1 MGTGGP
7 PPLLPPE
14 KLYSFLIRSCAE
26 LGVPQGLPR
35 FAQSL
40 TNLTSVF
47 GMGTG
52 GSPPPLPPEKLMSF
66 VVLIFQNCTA
76 TFNIGVI

>member
-52 GSPPPLPPEKLMSF
+52 GSPPPLPPEKLILINFWSVKSLEFKVLSF
-66 VVLIFQNCTA
+66 N
-76 TFNIGVI
+76 